1 MIEKTLILIKPDG
14 VERGL
19 IGEITAR
26 FEKAGFKIAGMKMF
40 WADDGFARKHYPRS
54 IEEKYGK
61 EIRDRIVN
69 YLKEGPVIA
78 MVLEGVNAVE
88 NVRKIVGDTY
98 PNEAPPGTIRGDYA
112 HISKDYANKNK
123 RQVKNLIHASGNKE
137 DAKAETKLWFSDSE
151 LFEYQTVFEKHC
163 RYLF

>member
-19 IGEITAR
+19 AGEIISR
-26 FEKAGFKIAGMKMF
+26 FERAGFKIVGIKMF
-40 WADDGFARKHYPRS
+40 WTDDQFARKHYPKN
-54 IEEKYGK
+54 IEEKYGR
-61 EIRDRIVN
+61 EIRDRIVS
-69 YLKEGPVIA
+69 YLKEGPVVA

-98 PNEAPPGTIRGDYA
+98 PNQALPGTIRGDYA
-112 HISKDYANKNK
+112 HISKEYANKNK

-137 DAKAETKLWFSDSE
+137 DAKAEIKLWFSESE
-151 LFEYQTVFEKHC
+151 LYEYKTVLEKHVG
-163 RYLF
+163 

>member
-1 MIEKTLILIKPDG
+1 MIERTLILIKPDG

-19 IGEITAR
+19 IGEITMR
-26 FEKAGFKIAGMKMF
+26 FEKAGFKIIAMKMF
-40 WADDGFARKHYPRS
+40 WADDGFARKHYPKS

-61 EIRDRIVN
+61 EIRDRIVD
-69 YLKEGPVIA
+69 YLKEGPVVAI
-78 MVLEGVNAVE
+78 VLEGVNAIE

-98 PNEAPPGTIRGDYA
+98 PNQAQPGTIRGDYA

-137 DAKAETKLWFSDSE
+137 DAKEEIKLWFSDSE
-151 LFEYQTVFEKHC
+151 LFEYETVFEKHY
-163 RYLF
+163 R

>member
-19 IGEITAR
+19 AGEIISR
-26 FEKAGFKIAGMKMF
+26 FERAGFKIVGIKMF
-40 WADDGFARKHYPRS
+40 WTDDQFARKHYPKN
-54 IEEKYGK
+54 IEEKYGR
-61 EIRDRIVN
+61 EIRDRIVS
-69 YLKEGPVIA
+69 YLKEGPVVA

-98 PNEAPPGTIRGDYA
+98 PNQALPGTIRGDYG
-112 HISKDYANKNK
+112 HISKEYANKNK

-137 DAKAETKLWFSDSE
+137 DAGMEIKLWFSESE
-151 LFEYQTVFEKHC
+151 LYEYKTVLEKHVG
-163 RYLF
+163 